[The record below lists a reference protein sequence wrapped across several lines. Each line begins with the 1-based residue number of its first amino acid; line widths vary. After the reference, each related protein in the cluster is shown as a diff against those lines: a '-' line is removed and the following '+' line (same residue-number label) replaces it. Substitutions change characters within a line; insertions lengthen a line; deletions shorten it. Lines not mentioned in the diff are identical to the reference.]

1 MVKDEMYDLLA
12 NEIIFIVGFE
22 HISFQ
27 DINFSLYLFKSTHV
41 SASDGQ
47 VFIIRNRFG
56 RC

>member
-27 DINFSLYLFKSTHV
+27 DINISLYLFKSTHV